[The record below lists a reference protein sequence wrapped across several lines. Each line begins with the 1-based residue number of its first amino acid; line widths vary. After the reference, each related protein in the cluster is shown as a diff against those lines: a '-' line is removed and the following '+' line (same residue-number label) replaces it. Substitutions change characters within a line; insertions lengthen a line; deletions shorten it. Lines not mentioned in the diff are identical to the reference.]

1 MTPFMMRVAELVGA
15 DIDEEVSEPL
25 AYRTRPSSAV
35 SAGIGADKHV
45 GIRALAEQLLCEAN
59 AVLDDSDDQM
69 GLFDE
74 ATDGELAFTVT
85 YRNRAVRVSTKFE
98 DGKAYGR
105 LIGDGVEP
113 GADRELEGPDAVA
126 DLLVLLLVSA
136 GLPHHQVDA

>member
-1 MTPFMMRVAELVGA
+1 MTPFMLRIAELIGA
-15 DIDEEVSEPL
+15 ETDEVDEPL
-25 AYRTRPSSAV
+25 AYKTKLSNPELASV
-35 SAGIGADKHV
+35 GADKHV
-45 GIRALAEQLLCEAN
+45 AIRALAEQLLCEAN
-59 AVLDDSDDQM
+59 AVLDDSDDQL